1 MHCISHW
8 SQQISCIL
16 NKPVYAS
23 WNRYWYGAKVTSECR
38 IVTVNR
44 LQKLTCFSLKGSA
57 SGLNQP
63 TTPPTRK
70 RIPMKRMPLATT
82 TPPIFWFVDKTVAM
96 MVAFSRNRIFLKWNS
111 LYWRVAKSNPPSKT
125 SLLLCRV
132 LSLDFTTTFLT
143 LLLFLFLSLSLY
155 FSRTIRSS
163 KHTQCHCSSMKRTHT
178 QFASLSL
185 SLLSSH
191 RTTFSHFISHSSR
204 LPKRHYIP
212 LTHSLSL
219 SFFLL
224 SFVLGS
230 ETLKLFS
237 PKRPA
242 QSLFF
247 LVSGKLH
254 PHNIF
259 SSSLWHST
267 SLPPKNKCDTLA
279 LGSNA
284 STSTVSA
291 SQHTRWDSA
300 WSRYLRTSSCD
311 RDKC

>member
-111 LYWRVAKSNPPSKT
+111 LYWRVAKSN
-125 SLLLCRV
+125 
-132 LSLDFTTTFLT
+132 
-143 LLLFLFLSLSLY
+143 SLSRLISWFY
-155 FSRTIRSS
+155 NNFLDAT
-163 KHTQCHCSSMKRTHT
+163 
-178 QFASLSL
+178 SLSL
-185 SLLSSH
+185 SL
-191 RTTFSHFISHSSR
+191 
-204 LPKRHYIP
+204 
-212 LTHSLSL
+212 SLSL
-219 SFFLL
+219 FL
-224 SFVLGS
+224 SHNP
-230 ETLKLFS
+230 LF
-237 PKRPA
+237 KA
-242 QSLFF
+242 HAMSLFQYETHAHTICF
-247 LVSGKLH
+247 SLSISLIQSSNYILPFYLSLV
-254 PHNIF
+254 
-259 SSSLWHST
+259 
-267 SLPPKNKCDTLA
+267 PPT
-279 LGSNA
+279 
-284 STSTVSA
+284 
-291 SQHTRWDSA
+291 
-300 WSRYLRTSSCD
+300 
-311 RDKC
+311 

>member
-143 LLLFLFLSLSLY
+143 LLLFL
-155 FSRTIRSS
+155 
-163 KHTQCHCSSMKRTHT
+163 
-178 QFASLSL
+178 SLSL
-185 SLLSSH
+185 SLSLFLSH
-191 RTTFSHFISHSSR
+191 N
-204 LPKRHYIP
+204 P
-212 LTHSLSL
+212 LFKAHAMSLFQYETHAHTICFSLSISLIQSSNYILPFYL
-219 SFFLL
+219 S
-224 SFVLGS
+224 
-230 ETLKLFS
+230 
-237 PKRPA
+237 
-242 QSLFF
+242 
-247 LVSGKLH
+247 LV
-254 PHNIF
+254 
-259 SSSLWHST
+259 
-267 SLPPKNKCDTLA
+267 PPT
-279 LGSNA
+279 
-284 STSTVSA
+284 
-291 SQHTRWDSA
+291 
-300 WSRYLRTSSCD
+300 
-311 RDKC
+311 

>member
-143 LLLFLFLSLSLY
+143 LLLFL
-155 FSRTIRSS
+155 
-163 KHTQCHCSSMKRTHT
+163 
-178 QFASLSL
+178 SLSL
-185 SLLSSH
+185 SLSISLAQSALQSTRNVTVPVWNARTHNLLLSLYLSYPVIELH
-191 RTTFSHFISHSSR
+191 SPILSLTRPAYLKDITFLS
-204 LPKRHYIP
+204 
-212 LTHSLSL
+212 LTHSLFLFVIFRFRLRNAQTLLTQETSAITFL
-219 SFFLL
+219 SRLWKT
-224 SFVLGS
+224 S
-230 ETLKLFS
+230 
-237 PKRPA
+237 PA
-242 QSLFF
+242 QHF
-247 LVSGKLH
+247 LVVALT
-254 PHNIF
+254 F
-259 SSSLWHST
+259 YLSST
-267 SLPPKNKCDTLA
+267 EK
-279 LGSNA
+279 
-284 STSTVSA
+284 
-291 SQHTRWDSA
+291 
-300 WSRYLRTSSCD
+300 
-311 RDKC
+311 